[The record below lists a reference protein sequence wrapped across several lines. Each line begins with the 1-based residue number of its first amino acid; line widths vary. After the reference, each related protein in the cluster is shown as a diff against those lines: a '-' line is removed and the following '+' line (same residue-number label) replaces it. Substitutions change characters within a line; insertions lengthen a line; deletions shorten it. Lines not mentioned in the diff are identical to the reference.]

1 MSQLPNDGAVGIGK
15 IIENSVNKIGNSAVF
30 DSMQMSGNLNN
41 LNGDQATTLVFPE
54 DMHNNPTK
62 GNIVHFDIFYKKPAT
77 MEDVT
82 NKVKKVFNSLADR
95 YKSAETKAREG
106 AASRLAEARSQG
118 LQDPIGGASSLLP
131 ATENL
136 VSDVGSG
143 VQDAATK
150 LLGEIGGAVDINMET
165 PEFSSDITDES
176 TRLGKATEK
185 SLDKVTLFMPTGI
198 QNTDS
203 LTYSE
208 QDLSTVKNILDMEV
222 GALVPGTMAS
232 IAGGVDSLGSMVG
245 AELNSEAAL
254 SAVTGVVSNPRKEQ
268 LFEDVAFRT
277 FEFAF
282 NFFPKSKQE
291 TEIVSDIIK
300 MFRFHAHPE
309 VSTSQVFYGM
319 PSEFQITY
327 VDLKYPSN
335 NPFQQ
340 VASLFGANS
349 NAGVAASPNQ
359 WLNKIGRCVLTGV
372 ATDYTPA
379 GRVTSFANG
388 APAAINLTLSF
399 TELEAIS
406 RNKIKVGY

>member
-1 MSQLPNDGAVGIGK
+1 MAELPNDGAVGSGNP
-15 IIENSVNKIGNSAVF
+15 IENFVNNAGNAVF
-30 DSMQMSGNLNN
+30 FDAIQNSGNLNN
-41 LNGDQATTLVFPE
+41 LNGDQATTLVYPD

-62 GNIVHFDIFYKKPAT
+62 GNIIHFDIFYKKPAT

-82 NKVKKVFNSLADR
+82 NKIKGGFNSLVDK
-95 YKSAETKAREG
+95 YKSAETKARESVLQDAINTG
-106 AASRLAEARSQG
+106 PQLPVDSIISDVTSG
-118 LQDPIGGASSLLP
+118 LQDAK
-131 ATENL
+131 
-136 VSDVGSG
+136 D
-143 VQDAATK
+143 Q
-150 LLGEIGGAVDINMET
+150 LLGAIGGAVNVDMET
-165 PEFSSDITDES
+165 PDFSADTVDES

-203 LTYSE
+203 VVYSE
-208 QDLSTVKNILDMEV
+208 QNFAMMKGLLDLEV
-222 GALVPGTMAS
+222 GALVPGTMSGLASGADS
-232 IAGGVDSLGSMVG
+232 IAAMGGV
-245 AELNSEAAL
+245 ELNSEAAL
-254 SAVTGVVSNPRKEQ
+254 NAVTGVVSNPRKEQ
-268 LFEDVAFRT
+268 LFNDVSFRT
-277 FEFAF
+277 FDFSF
-282 NFFPKSKQE
+282 NFFPKSKSE
-291 TEIVSDIIK
+291 TETVAEIIK

-309 VSTSQVFYGM
+309 VSSNQMFYSM

-359 WLNKIGRCVLTGV
+359 WLNKIGRCALTNV
-372 ATDYTPA
+372 TTDYTPL
-379 GRVTSFANG
+379 GRLTSFANG
-388 APAAINLTLSF
+388 APAAITLTLQF

>member
-1 MSQLPNDGAVGIGK
+1 MAELPNDGAVGLSGR
-15 IIENSVNKIGNSAVF
+15 IEDFINKTGNAVF
-30 DSMQMSGNLNN
+30 FDAFQNSGESGSNNLKN
-41 LNGDQATTLVFPE
+41 LNGTTKTTLVYPD

-62 GNIVHFDIFYKKPAT
+62 GNIIHFDIFYKRPAT

-82 NKVKKVFNSLADR
+82 NKVKEVTESLKDK
-95 YKSAETKAREG
+95 YETAETKKRNAANERGYSNLSDRPGQVELPFTLGFRGTVPPNASVEEG
-106 AASRLAEARSQG
+106 KEV
-118 LQDPIGGASSLLP
+118 PNP
-131 ATENL
+131 
-136 VSDVGSG
+136 
-143 VQDAATK
+143 
-150 LLGEIGGAVDINMET
+150 DIE
-165 PEFSSDITDES
+165 PSEES

-203 LTYSE
+203 VVYSE
-208 QDLSTVKNILDMEV
+208 QNFAMMKGLLDLEV
-222 GALVPGTMAS
+222 GALVPGTMSGLAAGADS
-232 IAGGVDSLGSMVG
+232 IAAMGGV
-245 AELNSEAAL
+245 ELNSEAAL
-254 SAVTGVVSNPRKEQ
+254 NAVTGVVSNPRKEQ
-268 LFEDVAFRT
+268 LFNDVSFRT
-277 FEFAF
+277 FDFSF
-282 NFFPKSKQE
+282 NFFPKSKSE
-291 TEIVSDIIK
+291 TETVAEIIK

-309 VSTSQVFYGM
+309 VSSNQMFYSM

-359 WLNKIGRCVLTGV
+359 WLNKIGRCALTNV
-372 ATDYTPA
+372 TTDYTPL
-379 GRVTSFANG
+379 GRLTSFANG
-388 APAAINLTLSF
+388 APAAITLTLQF